1 MSFSSSQHGL
11 VTTVASFPKAGTKS
25 VWPNT
30 GSAWIS
36 CKTITHSRP
45 QSEQCVA
52 FTFKPRPTLRPN
64 LSAAGVACSL
74 MSPLISAKAL
84 QPTASGSAKSLVL
97 KTANSFSFLKASPT
111 DSSPAHPTPRS
122 STSATHTMPQSQ
134 TARYCGTAAAST
146 GASTALQN

>member
-25 VWPNT
+25 AWPNT

-36 CKTITHSRP
+36 CKTITHFPP

-52 FTFKPRPTLRPN
+52 FTFRRRPTLKPN
-64 LSAAGVACSL
+64 SFAAGAVCSL
-74 MSPLISAKAL
+74 MSPLISAKAR
-84 QPTASGSAKSLVL
+84 PPMASGSAKSLVL

-122 STSATHTMPQSQ
+122 STSATHTTRQSQ
-134 TARYCGTAAAST
+134 TAR
-146 GASTALQN
+146 